1 MTILSNYQHNASA
14 STKRKWYVSIL
25 DHMTC
30 FVVTILLFFL
40 VAMILDLTPLVKNA
54 QDRVVDA
61 QTQLNDIV
69 LKSHLDKMNDNNVTL
84 LGCETITKNYLK
96 SLVYNSLK
104 DKEEENRLS
113 NSVYTEDIRNSTLI
127 DYDAFYYYELE
138 FKKNNISDFED
149 GVVIDYNLIKE
160 YTSTDYWIEETY
172 PYLLKEEQARSID
185 GVLTNNYKNDD
196 LTVYNTLFNGYYN
209 LLRNRIEEVT
219 KSYRPYVE
227 QYKIYE
233 NNASQIF
240 YIRHYEL
247 LISYLLA
254 IIIVYFIIPLFFK
267 DGITLSMKAFKQA
280 IKRKDNSRYSLL
292 NALCRVIYNMF
303 KNLLLLPIVFLIL
316 YSISARPLF
325 VTSLIFNIPLVFYPI
340 FSGIIIITSLV
351 LSLLTK
357 TDKEMLDEILFRY
370 RIVDINEYENEDYK
384 EKIKNE

>member
-1 MTILSNYQHNASA
+1 MTILSNYKYNASA

-30 FVVTILLFFL
+30 FVVTILLYFL
-40 VAMILDLTPLVKNA
+40 VAMLVDLTPIVKSA

-69 LKSHLDKMNDNNVTL
+69 SKSHLDKKNDSNLAL
-84 LGCETITKNYLK
+84 LGSETITKNYLK

-104 DKEEENRLS
+104 DKVEENRLS
-113 NSVYTEDIRNSTLI
+113 NSVYSEDIRSSNLI
-127 DYDAFYYYELE
+127 DYDVFYYYEME
-138 FKKNNISDFED
+138 FKKDNINDFED
-149 GVVIDYNLIKE
+149 DVVIDYNLIKE
-160 YTSTDYWIEETY
+160 YTSADYWITDSS
-172 PYLLKEEQARSID
+172 PYLLKEEQAKSID

-196 LTVYNTLFNGYYN
+196 LAIYNTLYNGYYN
-209 LLRNRIEEVT
+209 IVRNRIDEVT
-219 KSYRPYVE
+219 KSYKPYVE

-233 NNASQIF
+233 NNANQIF

-254 IIIVYFIIPLFFK
+254 VIIVYFIIPLFFK

-280 IKRKDNSRYSLL
+280 IKRKDNGRYSLI

-303 KNLLLLPIVFLIL
+303 KNLLLLPVVFLIL

-340 FSGIIIITSLV
+340 FSAIIIITSLV

-384 EKIKNE
+384 EMIKDE